1 MPDTP
6 TSLRVLIVD
15 DDTDIVD
22 ALSFALEQEGYT
34 VFIACNGDEGIELA
48 EKHNPD
54 LVLLDMM
61 MPKRSGFLVLEK
73 LRRADRTPVRII
85 MMTAN
90 EGNRHRKYAESLG
103 VDAYLNKPVPI
114 NDLLARIRALF
125 AGDES

>member
-1 MPDTP
+1 MVEPSMP
-6 TSLRVLIVD
+6 LRILIVD
-15 DDTDIVD
+15 DDPDIIDSV
-22 ALSFALEQEGYT
+22 SFALEQDGYT
-34 VFIACNGDEGIELA
+34 VFIARNGDEGIMLA
-48 EKHNPD
+48 EQHSPD

-114 NDLLARIRALF
+114 NDLLACIRELF

>member
-1 MPDTP
+1 MADAK

-15 DDTDIVD
+15 DDPDIVD
-22 ALSFALEQEGYT
+22 TVSFALEQEGYT
-34 VFIACNGDEGIELA
+34 VFIARNGDEGIMLA
-48 EKHNPD
+48 EQHNPD

-73 LRRADRTPVRII
+73 LRRANHTPVRII

-90 EGNRHRKYAESLG
+90 EGNRHRTYAESLG

-114 NDLLARIRALF
+114 NDLLVRIRALF
-125 AGDES
+125 ANDEE

>member
-1 MPDTP
+1 MTDAK

-15 DDTDIVD
+15 DDPDIVD
-22 ALSFALEQEGYT
+22 AVSFALEQEDYT
-34 VFIACNGDEGIELA
+34 VFIARNGDEGIMLA
-48 EKHNPD
+48 EQHNPD

-73 LRRADRTPVRII
+73 LRRANHTPVRII

-90 EGNRHRKYAESLG
+90 EGNRHRTYAESLG

-114 NDLLARIRALF
+114 NDLLVRIRALF
-125 AGDES
+125 ANDEE

>member
-1 MPDTP
+1 MADAK

-15 DDTDIVD
+15 DDPDIVD
-22 ALSFALEQEGYT
+22 AVSFALEQEDYT
-34 VFIACNGDEGIELA
+34 VFIARNGDEGIMLA
-48 EKHNPD
+48 EQHNPD

-73 LRRADRTPVRII
+73 LRRANHTPVRII

-90 EGNRHRKYAESLG
+90 EGNRHRTYAESLG

-114 NDLLARIRALF
+114 NDLLVRIRALF
-125 AGDES
+125 ANDEE

>member
-1 MPDTP
+1 MADAK

-15 DDTDIVD
+15 DDPDIVD
-22 ALSFALEQEGYT
+22 AVSFALEQEGYT
-34 VFIACNGDEGIELA
+34 VFIARNGDEGIMLA
-48 EKHNPD
+48 EQHNPD

-73 LRRADRTPVRII
+73 LRRANHTPVRII

-90 EGNRHRKYAESLG
+90 EGNRHRTYAESLG

-114 NDLLARIRALF
+114 NDLLVRIRALF
-125 AGDES
+125 ANDEE